1 MGILDPKMVEN
12 KSKKR
17 NRGDDMSRYKVEGII
32 ADHHQKA
39 FLEKNL
45 TKIIQLHTAKIR
57 QQAKQVTWD

>member
-1 MGILDPKMVEN
+1 
-12 KSKKR
+12 
-17 NRGDDMSRYKVEGII
+17 MSRYKVEGII